1 MTDDFKNYI
10 KNYDKSGK
18 GSEKKKQRDDTR
30 ATLLW
35 ILLGGFL
42 VSCLIPPL
50 FVLWVFYLIFLF
62 FYAGREWM
70 G

>member
-1 MTDDFKNYI
+1 MEDDFKNYI

-18 GSEKKKQRDDTR
+18 GAEKKKQRDDKR

-42 VSCLIPPL
+42 VSCLMPPL
-50 FVLWVFYLIFLF
+50 FILWVLYLIFILI
-62 FYAGREWM
+62 YACREWM

>member
-18 GSEKKKQRDDTR
+18 GAEKKKRRDGTR

-35 ILLGGFL
+35 ILLGGFVL
-42 VSCLIPPL
+42 SCIIPLL
-50 FVLWVFYLIFLF
+50 FVLWVPYLIFLF
-62 FYAGREWM
+62 FYVQREWM

>member
-18 GSEKKKQRDDTR
+18 GAEKKKRKDSNR

-35 ILLGGFL
+35 ILFGGFIL
-42 VSCLIPPL
+42 SCIIPPL
-50 FVLWVFYLIFLF
+50 FVLWVPYLIFLF
-62 FYAGREWM
+62 FYGAREWM

>member
-1 MTDDFKNYI
+1 MTNDFKNYI
-10 KNYDKSGK
+10 KSYEKSGK
-18 GSEKKKQRDDTR
+18 GAEKKQRRNSTK

-35 ILLGGFL
+35 ILFGGFI
-42 VSCLIPPL
+42 VSCNLPVL
-50 FVLWVFYLIFLF
+50 FVLWIPYLIFIF

>member
-10 KNYDKSGK
+10 KNYDKSEK
-18 GSEKKKQRDDTR
+18 GAKKKKRRDGNR

-35 ILLGGFL
+35 ILFLGFIL
-42 VSCLIPPL
+42 SCIIPLL
-50 FVLWVFYLIFLF
+50 FILWVPYLIFLF
-62 FYAGREWM
+62 FYSGREWM

>member
-1 MTDDFKNYI
+1 MTDEFKNYI

-18 GSEKKKQRDDTR
+18 GAEKKKRRDSNR

-35 ILLGGFL
+35 ILLGGFIL
-42 VSCLIPPL
+42 SCIFPPL
-50 FVLWVFYLIFLF
+50 FVLWVLYLIFIF
-62 FYAGREWM
+62 FYAAREWM